1 MKTKHLLTVVLA
13 AAAALMLGLGL
24 AFALPA
30 AKAEAAL
37 SVVPPVGSVYE
48 SQTSNSRAYADEAAL
63 NLFGPDG
70 GSAKFT
76 FGSMSA
82 AGKAVKIGFQGLWA
96 DYGVTVKVSLNAGDA
111 VLRRRGKKNIS
122 SKPTERPRP
131 ACRAERS

>member
-13 AAAALMLGLGL
+13 AAAALMIGLGL

-37 SVVPPVGSVYE
+37 SVVPPAGSVYE

-82 AGKAVKIGFQGLWA
+82 CLLYTSDAA
-96 DYGVTVKVSLNAGDA
+96 D
-111 VLRRRGKKNIS
+111 
-122 SKPTERPRP
+122 E
-131 ACRAERS
+131 